1 MKFGNVVVGQIK
13 APKNGIF
20 NGRSIPK
27 TQIDN
32 VNWLKVLELPV
43 PPEDGLYIRR
53 SAVSEV
59 QNKLDKKTKKKG
71 FLYKIAKAMVD
82 YERNYDKKQ
91 NAKSDS
97 GAKPS
102 ANTTS
107 RPGPEPS
114 LASTLAQS
122 QTPTVKPVESPTS
135 WLSLSPDI
143 ESELLGLEQLGPNE
157 HLAIIGTGITGLTL
171 AYMLSK
177 SRPDINITL
186 IDNRRDVGGWMQ
198 SKTVEVPGGETLF
211 ESGPR
216 TLLPSH
222 PGSEIVARILHEIG
236 EREKL
241 MGGVSRKA
249 SVNAKALVLDGKIN
263 YLPRN
268 WRETIAF
275 LGWGPLLKGG
285 RLSAISDLWTSTRNT
300 KVHDESVNSFVKR
313 RLGSTI
319 ADRMISA
326 IMRGIYG
333 ADSKLLSARS
343 VARFN
348 RLYYLE
354 RTEQMSA
361 LGAMLTGG
369 MSYLEAY
376 NRSAI
381 PLAFD
386 SLTLPDPPSKDATK
400 EGTKANKTQAKKDEA
415 AEVRALTSR
424 ARNFSLYGFPE
435 GIQSVPQAI
444 AKYLSKNPK
453 IQFVMDTNVSL
464 ITKNGSK
471 QVRLSTSNPDMR
483 TLDANVVVSTVAK
496 PEMFELAA
504 PEVAKDLKNTKYS
517 SLAVVNVWVPDETTA
532 KDAFGVLVPKSE
544 DKWNKDKVLG
554 VIFDSSVR
562 KNIHPVDEGAVSS
575 SSDVTESSNPDEKGS
590 SLTVM
595 LGGDLWDNVSDE
607 EWRERALNALS
618 KLDILD
624 EKYLQ
629 PNSGVVTQVVQQRNA
644 IPLYEVGHSIK
655 QQRVHQ
661 KLSSHF
667 NNRVAL
673 VGMAYGR
680 GCGVSDCV
688 VDSLMLAL
696 RFSEQRKLL
705 YPQFF
710 FEHWWRT
717 TRPEYYA

>member
-1 MKFGNVVVGQIK
+1 MKLGNVVVGQIK

-27 TQIDN
+27 AQIDN
-32 VNWLKVLELPV
+32 INWLKVLELPV
-43 PPEDGLYIRR
+43 PPEDGLYVRR
-53 SAVSEV
+53 SAISEV

-82 YERNYDKKQ
+82 YERNYDKKHSSKPTSTS
-91 NAKSDS
+91 KSS
-97 GAKPS
+97 T
-102 ANTTS
+102 NTIS
-107 RPGPEPS
+107 EPS
-114 LASTLAQS
+114 LASSSLAQS
-122 QTPTVKPVESPTS
+122 QATSMKPIKPVESPTS

-157 HLAIIGTGITGLTL
+157 HLAIVGTGITGLTL

-198 SKTVEVPGGETLF
+198 SKTVDTPEGETLF

-236 EREKL
+236 ERETL
-241 MGGVSRKA
+241 MGAVSRKA
-249 SVNAKALVLDGKIN
+249 SVNAKALVLNGKIH

-268 WRETIAF
+268 WRETISF

-285 RLSAISDLWTSTRNT
+285 RLSALRDLFTTTRST

-354 RTEQMSA
+354 RTEQMSV

-386 SLTLPDPPSKDATK
+386 SLTLPTPPPSATEGKK
-400 EGTKANKTQAKKDEA
+400 ESNQVNEGQVQKDEA
-415 AEVRALTSR
+415 ADVRALTSR
-424 ARNFSLYGFPE
+424 ARTYSLYGFPQ
-435 GIQSVPQAI
+435 GIQSVPRAI
-444 AKYLSKNPK
+444 ANYLSKNPK
-453 IQFVMDTNVSL
+453 IQFVMDTNVAS

-471 QVRLSTSNPDMR
+471 QVRLSTSNPDLR

-496 PEMFELAA
+496 PDMFELAA
-504 PEVAKDLKNTKYS
+504 PDVAKDLRNTRYS
-517 SLAVVNVWVPDETTA
+517 SLAVVNVWVPDETTT

-544 DKWNKDKVLG
+544 DKWNKEKVLG
-554 VIFDSSVR
+554 IIFDSSVR
-562 KNIHPVDEGAVSS
+562 KSINPVDIGTTGNLSS
-575 SSDVTESSNPDEKGS
+575 EPKNGEKGS

-595 LGGDLWDNVSDE
+595 LGGDLWDNATDE
-607 EWRERALNALS
+607 QWRERALNALN

-629 PNSGVVTQVVQQRNA
+629 PNSGIITQVVQQRNA
-644 IPLYEVGHSIK
+644 IPLYEVGHSIR

-661 KLSSHF
+661 QLSSHY

-688 VDSLMLAL
+688 VDSLMLTL

-710 FEHWWRT
+710 FEHWWHT